1 MNYVFPPQLFN
12 GSLKKAANDADYV
25 RGKILQTL
33 SIIRGELVAD
43 PFYGMPL
50 RVFQSISDIGA
61 DAARI
66 ENILTEEIPEAQFR
80 VIGQISDS
88 GIGLLD
94 IFWEYQGN
102 EFNEQFE
109 VS

>member
-1 MNYVFPPQLFN
+1 MYLFPPQIFN
-12 GSLKKAANDADYV
+12 GSLQRANNDSEYV

-33 SIIRGELVAD
+33 CIIRGELIAD

-61 DAARI
+61 DSARV
-66 ENILTEEIPEAQFR
+66 ENILTEEVPEAQFR
-80 VIGQISDS
+80 VVGNISDS
-88 GIGLLD
+88 GLGILD

-102 EFNEQFE
+102 EFTEQFE
-109 VS
+109 VV